1 MNMIDLNKAGKIVVN
16 GTIIEYISG
25 VPPVKILELEQMIID
40 AKLHLEKVKAG
51 IENMEK
57 ILLRN

>member
-1 MNMIDLNKAGKIVVN
+1 MIDLNKAGKIVVN